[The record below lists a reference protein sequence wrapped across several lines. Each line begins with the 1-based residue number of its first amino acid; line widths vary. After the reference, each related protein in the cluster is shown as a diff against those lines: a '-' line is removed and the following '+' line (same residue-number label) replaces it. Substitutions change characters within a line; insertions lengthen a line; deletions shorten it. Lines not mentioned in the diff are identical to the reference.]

1 MILEDHLKKCLSMT
15 SGDQWKPYHN
25 KNLPR
30 AQHSAFGDFPKEFL
44 KSKRA
49 GVTEVKPIDKQE
61 VSIAATGTAILK
73 KGDGLGGKS
82 TSLNLPRPRPAVQKP
97 VAGAV
102 GRRQI
107 PVSEFRLFYDRGDL
121 PVTIEHGPQN
131 KINWKVEIQQ
141 LDYHHYLPIFFEGIR
156 EKMDPYRFLAV

>member
-1 MILEDHLKKCLSMT
+1 MASMQPTYGVGRVAPASQMILEDQLKKCLSMT
-15 SGDQWKPYHN
+15 SGAQWKPYHN

-44 KSKRA
+44 KIKGVA
-49 GVTEVKPIDKQE
+49 VTEVKPIDKQE

-82 TSLNLPRPRPAVQKP
+82 TSLNMPRARPPRQKP

-102 GRRQI
+102 NRRQI

-121 PVTIEHGPQN
+121 PVTIEHGP
-131 KINWKVEIQQ
+131 
-141 LDYHHYLPIFFEGIR
+141 
-156 EKMDPYRFLAV
+156 

>member
-25 KNLPR
+25 RNLPR

-44 KSKRA
+44 KTKA
-49 GVTEVKPIDKQE
+49 KGVTEVKPIDKQE

-82 TSLNLPRPRPAVQKP
+82 TSLNMPRARAPTQKP

-102 GRRQI
+102 GRR
-107 PVSEFRLFYDRGDL
+107 
-121 PVTIEHGPQN
+121 
-131 KINWKVEIQQ
+131 
-141 LDYHHYLPIFFEGIR
+141 
-156 EKMDPYRFLAV
+156 